1 MPLKHLPEHHI
12 NRLLSFAT
20 LTSLDLFAEPKN
32 SPFSRTRPGDG
43 ECAVPLTSG
52 HICVAH
58 ARKIRFRY
66 VISPQK
72 YISEFSCF
80 PSHFPQRCTDSGKL
94 QLNSLSLPF
103 SGTLFPGNGKY
114 VHFRGV
120 VNHMLRYYNNTI
132 MPIFEFTRQARPF
145 FVVFSM
151 TGDKIEGITHF
162 TNVCSTCADNV
173 VFELHVCWKHYRI
186 FVFAILFVYTSITF
200 SSQLANS

>member
-1 MPLKHLPEHHI
+1 MRAKYVSDM
-12 NRLLSFAT
+12 SF
-20 LTSLDLFAEPKN
+20 LHKNTSANFHVFPRISPRDAPIRENSNSTHSASLFLA
-32 SPFSRTRPGDG
+32 PFS
-43 ECAVPLTSG
+43 
-52 HICVAH
+52 
-58 ARKIRFRY
+58 
-66 VISPQK
+66 
-72 YISEFSCF
+72 
-80 PSHFPQRCTDSGKL
+80 
-94 QLNSLSLPF
+94 
-103 SGTLFPGNGKY
+103 PGNGKY

-120 VNHMLRYYNNTI
+120 VNHMFRYYNNTI